1 MTTTEA
7 PSDSCARCATPRRTG
22 ARFCPAC
29 GERLAPAPITF
40 ATASLDP
47 ATGPIPLPRPAPDAS
62 PDASRDASP
71 DASPDATPDAATP
84 AAGTTRARR
93 GATGLVVA
101 CALVTVA
108 AVVTTVALLVGG
120 PAPVTTATPVS
131 PVIAAP
137 ATAAAPK
144 TAPKTAPRTAPAR
157 SAAPAGVVPVVGWSG
172 WTPGGTGYGTARPS
186 ELDADGDGTSVVE
199 DITWQT
205 WGGATATGRG
215 TATWVPPTGSLAD
228 GVEMQA
234 VVVASDLGDCHGR
247 LGYRTVGWYFPS
259 KGETA
264 PRAGY
269 DRICRAP

>member
-7 PSDSCARCATPRRTG
+7 PSDSCAQCATPRRTG

-29 GERLAPAPITF
+29 GTQLTPVPIPFAP
-40 ATASLDP
+40 ASLDP
-47 ATGPIPLPRPAPDAS
+47 VTGPIPLPRPAPDA
-62 PDASRDASP
+62 A
-71 DASPDATPDAATP
+71 PDATPDATAP
-84 AAGTTRARR
+84 VAGTTRARR
-93 GATGLVVA
+93 GTTGLVVA
-101 CALVTVA
+101 CALVTIA
-108 AVVTTVALLVGG
+108 AVVTTVALLVGT
-120 PAPVTTATPVS
+120 PAPVTTPIPVR
-131 PVIAAP
+131 AAP
-137 ATAAAPK
+137 VTAAVPK
-144 TAPKTAPRTAPAR
+144 TAPAR